1 VDYNLDSD
9 LTLTKRTVVLA
20 ILAVFAAMPLVWFSV
35 DGQAGDKLLRMTGS
49 GPQSQQPLQR

>member
-9 LTLTKRTVVLA
+9 LTLTKRTVALA
-20 ILAVFAAMPLVWFSV
+20 ILAVVSAMPLVWFSV